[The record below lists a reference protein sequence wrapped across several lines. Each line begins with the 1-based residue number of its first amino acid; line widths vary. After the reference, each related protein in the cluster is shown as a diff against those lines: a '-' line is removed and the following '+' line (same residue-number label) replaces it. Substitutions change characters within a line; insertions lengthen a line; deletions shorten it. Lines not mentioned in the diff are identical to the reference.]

1 MKKLLLVLLS
11 ALILFCAGIYL
22 FIPKNISIASTVF
35 VKTTDL
41 GAERFVLDESNWGK
55 WWNHTDSST
64 SPGTTSAP
72 FIRNGDEYRLVQKFY
87 KSADIRIAHKGQ
99 TLNTKILIVP
109 LALDST
115 AIEWKCG
122 LSGGS
127 NPYTRLTNY
136 FEAREIK
143 KNMEQV
149 LGNLGIYLSNVEN
162 VYGINIEK
170 NHLKD
175 TLYVTTKTDLTHYP
189 STEEIYSLIKKI
201 QNYSNKNGVQQS
213 GNPIFNV
220 TEMDNNRY
228 QLMAGIPVNQ
238 LLKEAEG
245 FSTKNMVKG
254 SFMIS
259 EVVGGNH
266 TVEKASQSLQ
276 QYFLDYRKT
285 SMAMNFTMLVTD
297 RMLQPDSSKWITK
310 LYRPV
315 Y

>member
-11 ALILFCAGIYL
+11 AMILLCAGIYL
-22 FIPKNISIASTVF
+22 LIPKNISIASTVF

-41 GAERFVLDESNWGK
+41 GAERFILDESNWGK
-55 WWNHTDSST
+55 WWNHNDSSST
-64 SPGTTSAP
+64 SSIATAP
-72 FIRNGDEYRLVQKFY
+72 FSRNGDEYRLVQKFY
-87 KSADIRIAHKGQ
+87 KSADIQISHKGQ
-99 TLNTKILIVP
+99 SLNTRILIVQ

-115 AIEWKCG
+115 GIEWKCG
-122 LSGGS
+122 LSGGN
-127 NPYTRLTNY
+127 NPYTRLVNY
-136 FEAREIK
+136 FEARQIK

-149 LGNLGIYLSNVEN
+149 LGNLNVFLSNVEN

-201 QNYSNKNGVQQS
+201 QSYTNKNGVQQS

-238 LLKEAEG
+238 LVKEADG

-254 SFMIS
+254 FFMIS

-285 SMAMNFTMLVTD
+285 SMAMNFDMLVTD